1 MHSDMIGKIE
11 KARRYAEEPERI
23 KFSGLTAHFEGGN
36 REHTITLNDEG
47 HWSCTCSFFHTW
59 GTCAHVMAM
68 QKLLN
73 PMLPDSAREAELSI
87 QFNAQD
93 ENVAHSEGVAV

>member
-23 KFSGLTAHFEGGN
+23 TFSGLQAQFHGGN
-36 REHTITLNDEG
+36 CDHTITLKDDG
-47 HWSCTCSFFHTW
+47 HWDCSCSFFRSW

-73 PMLPDSAREAELSI
+73 PMLPNTAREPELSVE
-87 QFNAQD
+87 FNVRSDGITDGITA
-93 ENVAHSEGVAV
+93 

>member
-1 MHSDMIGKIE
+1 MHSDLIGKIE

-23 KFSGLTAHFEGGN
+23 TFVGLKAQFHGGN
-36 REHTITLNDEG
+36 CEHHITLKDDG
-47 HWSCTCSFFHTW
+47 HWECTCSFFRTW

-73 PMLPDSAREAELSI
+73 PMLPSTAQEADLSI
-87 QFNAQD
+87 DFNIKND
-93 ENVAHSEGVAV
+93 GVTDGVTA

>member
-1 MHSDMIGKIE
+1 MHSDLIGKIE

-23 KFSGLTAHFEGGN
+23 KFEHLSATFHGGN
-36 REHTITLNDEG
+36 SEHTVALQEG
-47 HWSCTCSFFHTW
+47 HWHCDCSFFTNW

-73 PMLPDSAREAELSI
+73 PMLNEDARQAEL
-87 QFNAQD
+87 AL
-93 ENVAHSEGVAV
+93 EVADTAVIA